1 LVRWTGV
8 NVWRPLDCSY
18 EDEHEWE
25 VGSLEIHAKLV
36 STVLQLNTALL
47 KTQQNLTTQY
57 NLASTH

>member
-1 LVRWTGV
+1 M

-47 KTQQNLTTQY
+47 KTQQNLPTQY